1 MDTRTTS
8 DWDRFA
14 PIADRAI
21 VTGGGSGMGKAIA
34 LRLARAGV
42 KVYIVGRREE
52 TLAQTV
58 ALAEPGTI
66 VPLVGD
72 IRDSDSIDAVFA
84 TAEADGVVPLLVN
97 AASGSF
103 YSRAENI
110 SPRGFTAVVT
120 ASLNGPFFVLR
131 RWARALLEVGSPG
144 SAVMITSTFADREEP
159 GVAHSVAAKAGLEA
173 LIRSVAAEWGDRG
186 LRVNAVAPG
195 PFKTEGAAATWDD
208 PADHE
213 RTIAATALKRFG
225 EVDEIADAAMFL
237 VGGGSSYITGSVVV
251 VDGGWRLTPPP
262 FGLPD

>member
-1 MDTRTTS
+1 MS
-8 DWDRFA
+8 DWDRFL

-34 LRLARAGV
+34 LRLSRAGV
-42 KVYIVGRREE
+42 TTYVVGRREE
-52 TLAQTV
+52 TLAETV
-58 ALAEPGTI
+58 AAGEPGKI
-66 VPLVGD
+66 IALVGD
-72 IRDSDSIDAVFA
+72 IRDPDGIDTLFA

-97 AASGSF
+97 AASGSY

-110 SPRGFTAVVT
+110 TPRGFNAVVN

-131 RWARALLEVGSPG
+131 RWARALLEAQTPG

-186 LRVNAVAPG
+186 LRINAIAPG

-208 PADHE
+208 PADND
-213 RTIAATALKRFG
+213 RTIAATALRRFG
-225 EVDEIADAAMFL
+225 EVEEIADGAMFL
-237 VGGGSSYITGSVVV
+237 LGGGSSYVTGSVLV

-262 FGLPD
+262 FGLPDL

>member
-1 MDTRTTS
+1 MT

-42 KVYIVGRREE
+42 TVYIVGRHEE
-52 TLAQTV
+52 TLAET
-58 ALAEPGTI
+58 AAAATDGKI
-66 VPLVGD
+66 IPLVGD
-72 IRDSDSIDAVFA
+72 IRDPDGIDAMFTTV
-84 TAEADGVVPLLVN
+84 EHDGVVPLLVN
-97 AASGSF
+97 AASGSY

-110 SPRGFTAVVT
+110 SPRGFNAVVN

-131 RWARALLEVGSPG
+131 RWALALLDSEQHG
-144 SAVMITSTFADREEP
+144 SAIMITSTFADREEP

-173 LIRSVAAEWGDRG
+173 LVRSVAAEWGDRG
-186 LRVNAVAPG
+186 LRVNALAPG

-208 PADHE
+208 PADHD

-225 EVDEIADAAMFL
+225 DVEEIADAAMFL
-237 VGGGSSYITGSVVV
+237 LGGGSSYVTGSVLV

-262 FGLPD
+262 FGLR